1 MATINFTN
9 GQELSVPLT
18 IEEIQKLSV
27 LHNGFIE
34 INKEKI
40 VCVDNNQNTKKIT
53 KKLLIN
59 INSIAYIEENL

>member
-18 IEEIQKLSV
+18 IEEIQKLPV
-27 LHNGFIE
+27 GHKDFIE

-40 VCVDNNQNTKKIT
+40 VCVGNNQNTKKIT